1 MKFNQNIY
9 YICIN
14 KSLYNIILLICF
26 QMQACQVCSLYQCIS
41 PIVHLVYRP
50 IQERYRPIQECIRK
64 NSLMF
69 QHLKLR
75 HIIENRQQPLIS
87 KSFAF
92 HNLHQLIKAPVR
104 SSIFLENTTT
114 AILEVLIGFNN
125 SNPISQVGSLQLP
138 LEFST

>member
-14 KSLYNIILLICF
+14 KSLCNIILLICF
-26 QMQACQVCSLYQCIS
+26 QMQACQVCGLYHCIS

-50 IQERYRPIQECIRK
+50 IQERIRK

-114 AILEVLIGFNN
+114 AILEVLIAFNN
-125 SNPISQVGSLQLP
+125 SNPISQVASLQLP